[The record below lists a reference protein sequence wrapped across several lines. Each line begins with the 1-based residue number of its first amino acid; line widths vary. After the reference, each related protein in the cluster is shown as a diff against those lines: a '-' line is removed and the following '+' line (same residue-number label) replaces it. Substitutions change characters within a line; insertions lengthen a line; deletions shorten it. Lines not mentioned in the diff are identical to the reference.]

1 MWSVVEVLVKRGFDL
16 IVTLVLANI
25 LFPEQFG
32 IIGMATVVTS
42 FVLVLSDVG
51 ISSAL
56 IQKAKEDLNDSH
68 LFTAFW
74 AGIIWAI
81 FLYAVVYFILTPLV
95 SVFYSQPILLKV
107 IPILSLP
114 ILISSFN
121 NIQQAIL
128 KRALDFKKIAL
139 VKNTAT
145 FVGGTGAIVMALN
158 GFGIWALVFNVVF
171 PFFVMLPLF
180 FYATKWLPKFVWDTK
195 SFKETNLIQIIC
207 RKIKIIK
214 QSYFF

>member
-1 MWSVVEVLVKRGFDL
+1 MSSSQKLKKGLLWSVVEVLVKRGFDL

-107 IPILSLP
+107 IPILSLSQV
-114 ILISSFN
+114 LLHHYS
-121 NIQQAIL
+121 
-128 KRALDFKKIAL
+128 
-139 VKNTAT
+139 
-145 FVGGTGAIVMALN
+145 
-158 GFGIWALVFNVVF
+158 
-171 PFFVMLPLF
+171 
-180 FYATKWLPKFVWDTK
+180 
-195 SFKETNLIQIIC
+195 
-207 RKIKIIK
+207 
-214 QSYFF
+214 